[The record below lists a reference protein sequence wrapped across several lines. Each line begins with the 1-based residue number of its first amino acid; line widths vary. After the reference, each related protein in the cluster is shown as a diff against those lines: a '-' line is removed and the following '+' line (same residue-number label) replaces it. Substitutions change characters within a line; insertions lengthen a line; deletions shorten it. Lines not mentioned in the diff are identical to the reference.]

1 MPMPAE
7 TDARPIGQLLPDRAD
22 MIERIRVQADASILE
37 AMRAINDGA
46 CEIAIVVDGGG
57 RLVGL
62 LSDGDIRRAILN
74 GFTLESP
81 ISDIVNRRPL
91 SMPETSTRD
100 ELLAV
105 MGRHSIR
112 QIPLV
117 DEQGRV
123 SQIAWITD
131 LIRTDLRPNQAVIMA
146 GGKGKRLYPLTR
158 DVPKPMLEVRGR
170 PIIEHLIDQL
180 RQNGIFRIT
189 LAVNHLRDVIKDH
202 FQGGERFGVRIEY
215 LEEEP
220 DHPLGTAGA
229 LGLLTDKPSH
239 PFLLLNG
246 DLMQQVNFNSLLA
259 FHERH
264 DFQATMCAVRYSMEL
279 PFGLIEVDGNRLTR
293 LVEKPV
299 HTVNSNAGIY
309 VLNPGVLDW
318 ISANES
324 CDATDLLQ
332 QLVDAGK
339 TVGVF
344 TLYDHEHWL
353 DVGRKG
359 DYDYACHEY
368 PIGPDQP
375 CGRSPSAG
383 L

>member
-1 MPMPAE
+1 
-7 TDARPIGQLLPDRAD
+7 

-37 AMRAINDGA
+37 AMRAINAGGV
-46 CEIAIVVDGGG
+46 EIAIVADTDG

-81 ISDIVNRRPL
+81 IAEIVNRRPL
-91 SMPETSTRD
+91 SMPETAARD

-117 DEQGRV
+117 DEKGRAT
-123 SQIAWITD
+123 QIAWITD

-146 GGKGKRLYPLTR
+146 GGEGKRLYPLTR

-170 PIIEHLIDQL
+170 PILEHLIDQL
-180 RQNGIFRIT
+180 RQYGVFRIT
-189 LAVNHLRDVIKDH
+189 LAVNYLRDTIKDH
-202 FQGGERFGVRIEY
+202 FGNGERFGVRIDY
-215 LEEEP
+215 LQE
-220 DHPLGTAGA
+220 DQPLGTVGA
-229 LGLLTDKPSH
+229 LSLLADKPSH
-239 PFLLLNG
+239 PFLVLNG
-246 DLMQQVNFNSLLA
+246 DLMQQVNFNSLLE

-264 DFQATMCAVRYSMEL
+264 DYQATMCAVRYSMEL
-279 PFGLIEVDGNRLTR
+279 PFGLIEVEGNQLTR

-309 VLNPGVLDW
+309 VLNPGALDLLTHD
-318 ISANES
+318 EP

-332 QLVDAGK
+332 RLVDAGK
-339 TVGVF
+339 PVGVF

-368 PIGPDQP
+368 PVGSDPEP
-375 CGRSPSAG
+375 AR
-383 L
+383 